1 MESILIGV
9 TLVSLGL
16 AVTMTAVAWTLLRH
30 ERQRMAARVEALDA
44 LAFGDVPREPTRLA
58 ASAPPLEPIQTTMA
72 GFDAA
77 SDRAR
82 VPAASHNWEVA
93 ILRRTDDHP
102 DEAGSVP
109 VSALAHDRRPDH
121 LFEAAPASGAVGR
134 RWLALAAVALLVA
147 AGVALFSAFDSFGI
161 GAALTAS
168 RPATGTPAGAQPL
181 ELLSLRHSTTSDGV
195 FTVTGLVH
203 NPPTGR
209 SLESVEAV
217 VYLFDSDD
225 HYFASGRAAL
235 EMPAVQPGD
244 ESPFVVKLTT
254 STGVT
259 RYRVGFRQPDGRTV
273 AHVDRRG
280 QSPAGTTGAALGDE
294 SERARPAGGMKPVD
308 GALSP

>member
-30 ERQRMAARVEALDA
+30 ERQRTAARVEALDA
-44 LAFGDVPREPTRLA
+44 LAFGDVPREPARPV
-58 ASAPPLEPIQTTMA
+58 ASAPPLEPIPTTMA
-72 GFDAA
+72 GFGAP

-82 VPAASHNWEVA
+82 VPAAPHWEVA
-93 ILRRTDDHP
+93 VLRRTDDHP

-109 VSALAHDRRPDH
+109 VSALADDHRPDH

-147 AGVALFSAFDSFGI
+147 AGVALFSAFGSSGI

-168 RPATGTPAGAQPL
+168 RRATGALAGAQPL

-235 EMPAVQPGD
+235 EMPTVQPGD

-259 RYRVGFRQPDGRTV
+259 RYRVGFRQQDGRTV

-294 SERARPAGGMKPVD
+294 PELARPAGGMKPVD
-308 GALSP
+308 GALSQ